1 MSAIGLKIP
10 LRSRHVLPGFSLSLG
25 FTLFYLTGIVLIPL
39 LALVI
44 RPFEL
49 GWGGFWAAITTPRVL
64 ASLRLSFGMALFAAL
79 LFYRGLQARRHRLS
93 RMRAVAVAR
102 RCRGTRSGR

>member
-1 MSAIGLKIP
+1 MSAIGLKVP
-10 LRSRHVLPGFSLSLG
+10 QLRSRHVLPGFTLSLG

-49 GWGGFWAAITTPRVL
+49 GWGDAMGPI
-64 ASLRLSFGMALFAAL
+64 
-79 LFYRGLQARRHRLS
+79 YRS
-93 RMRAVAVAR
+93 
-102 RCRGTRSGR
+102 SSSP